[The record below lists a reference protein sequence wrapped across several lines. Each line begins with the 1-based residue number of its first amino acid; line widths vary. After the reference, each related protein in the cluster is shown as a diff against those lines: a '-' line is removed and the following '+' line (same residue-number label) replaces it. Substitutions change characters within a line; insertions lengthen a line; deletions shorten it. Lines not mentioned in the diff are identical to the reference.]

1 MYLYKF
7 LACIIRPI
15 MHLLFNIKYEGIE
28 NIPSKKGMVL
38 ICNHRV
44 LLDPVFLGIKIKQ
57 QLRFMGKKE
66 LFDTPFAPLF
76 RAVGAFSVDRGKG
89 DKLALEKAASMV
101 KDGEVIVIFPEG
113 TRSKTGELLKFKSG
127 AAVVAGQ
134 TGADVLPACINY
146 QGKLRFR
153 SKVVIRFGAPIPS
166 NQLFDG
172 VDDLS
177 QLKPSQIKVASTLIR
192 ERVAQLLEAPQ
203 N

>member
-7 LACIIRPI
+7 LVFIIRPI
-15 MHLLFNIKYEGIE
+15 MHLLFNIKYEGVE
-28 NIPSKKGMVL
+28 NIPAQKGAVL

-44 LLDPVFLGIKIKQ
+44 FLDPVFLGIKIKK

-66 LFDTPFAPLF
+66 LFNTPFAPLF
-76 RAVGAFSVDRGKG
+76 KAIGAFPVDRGKG
-89 DKLALEKAASMV
+89 DKSALEKASSIV
-101 KDGEVIVIFPEG
+101 KNGEIIVIFPEG

-134 TGADVLPACINY
+134 TGADVVPACISY
-146 QGKLRFR
+146 QGKLRIR
-153 SKVVIRFGAPIPS
+153 SKVTVKFGSPIPS

-172 VDDLS
+172 VEDLS
-177 QLKPSQIKVASTLIR
+177 QLKPSQIKTASTLIR
-192 ERVAQLLEAPQ
+192 ERVAGLLEAPQ